1 MRTQSA
7 GRGGFSSGRLRRLLA
22 RAPSAALAAALAVT
36 AGWWGTEAL
45 AAPARPAG
53 KFHLEEATIASIQS
67 AILAKQLTSTEL
79 VKLYLARIKAYNG
92 TCVKQPQGILGPI
105 ETIPHAGQI
114 NALSTLNL
122 RPATRKAMGFDD
134 RKARSM
140 TDTQDDD
147 PKMPDALEVAA
158 EQDRQF
164 AKTGKLAGPL
174 HGVVIAIKDQYDTVD
189 MRSTSGADAFYA
201 NDRPPRD
208 SSFAKRLRDAGAI
221 ILAKANMGEYAGGDR
236 SSFGGTLCNPYD
248 TERSPG
254 RSSGGSGSSVAANL
268 VTCAIGEESGP
279 SVRNPSKN
287 NNIVGLAPTQEL
299 VGRTGMIRASFMNDR
314 VGPMCRSVKDVA
326 RILDVIAGYDPDDEL
341 TAFSIGRLPE
351 KPYSAFAEERNLKGL
366 RIGVVREFM
375 NKELFTQA
383 DAQSIDIVERG
394 IADLRKLGATIVDPG
409 PGGAL
414 FQGCIRRYEPSA
426 DSDQFIAQFPKLFPV
441 DAAGKPTSDH
451 IPLLVAM
458 SADPTLFPDGPT
470 IRDLGPERT
479 IGEGR
484 YVLDVYLKARGDTNI
499 KSTEDLISKANFYT
513 DVREDSGF
521 NDKKK
526 GLEKKLADKTLD
538 IGSRLQMRFALQQMV
553 MQCMAEQKLD
563 AVTYPTGNVPA
574 PKVGAPTEPSVNG
587 RSPLAWTLLGANGFP
602 AISVPAGFTTEVYDR
617 IRTATSA
624 AGGAASEKITGSGA
638 TDTVKAKATARLVG
652 PIAAKLPV
660 GIDFL
665 ARPFDEPKLLRIAAA
680 YEAATRH
687 RAPPSEFGPLAGE
700 P

>member
-1 MRTQSA
+1 MQSA
-7 GRGGFSSGRLRRLLA
+7 SGFKNSWWRRRRRFSLSTVLA
-22 RAPSAALAAALAVT
+22 VVIVVVACLSAAM
-36 AGWWGTEAL
+36 AGLSVQAP
-45 AAPARPAG
+45 AAPPPATG
-53 KFHLEEATIASIQS
+53 KFHLEEATIAGIQR
-67 AILAKQLTSTEL
+67 AILSKQLTSTRL
-79 VKLYLARIKAYNG
+79 VQLYLARIKAYNG
-92 TCVKQPQGILGPI
+92 TCVRQPQGILGTI
-105 ETIPHAGQI
+105 EPIPHAGQI

-122 RPATRKAMGFDD
+122 RPAARRALGFDD

-140 TDTQDDD
+140 TDAVDND
-147 PKMPDALEVAA
+147 PGMPDALEVAA
-158 EQDRQF
+158 AQDRQF
-164 AKTGKLAGPL
+164 AETGKLVGPL
-174 HGVVIAIKDQYDTVD
+174 HGVVIAIKDQYDTFD
-189 MRSTSGADAFYA
+189 MRTTSGADAFYA
-201 NDRPPRD
+201 NDRPPKD
-208 SSFAKRLRDAGAI
+208 STFAARLRAAGAI

-279 SVRNPSKN
+279 SIRNPAKN

-326 RILDVIAGYDPDDEL
+326 RILEVMAGYDPEDEL
-341 TAFSIGRLPE
+341 TAFSMGRLPE
-351 KPYSAFAEERNLKGL
+351 KPYADFADARSLEGV

-375 NKELFTQA
+375 NKDLFTQA
-383 DAQSIDIVERG
+383 DAQSIDIIERG
-394 IADLRKLGATIVDPG
+394 ISDLRKLGATLVDPG

-414 FQGCIRRYEPSA
+414 FEDCIKRYQPSA
-426 DSDQFIAQFPKLFPV
+426 DSDQLIAQFPKLFPV
-441 DAAGKPTSDH
+441 DSAGKPAADH

-458 SADPTLFPDGPT
+458 STDPALFPEGPT
-470 IRDLGPERT
+470 IRDIGPERT
-479 IGEGR
+479 TGEGR
-484 YVLDVYLKARGDTNI
+484 YVLDMYLKARGDANI
-499 KSTEDLISKANFYT
+499 KSTADLIGKANFYT

-526 GLEKKLADKTLD
+526 GLEKKFADKTLS
-538 IGSRLQMRFALQQMV
+538 IGGRLQMRFALQQVV
-553 MQCMAEQKLD
+553 MQCMAAQKLD

-574 PKVGAPTEPSVNG
+574 PKLGAPTEPNVNG

-602 AISVPAGFTTEVYDR
+602 AISVPAGFTNEVYDR
-617 IRTATSA
+617 VRKPVTGVALKAAPPA
-624 AGGAASEKITGSGA
+624 AGSEGIQVKSA
-638 TDTVKAKATARLVG
+638 TELVG
-652 PIAAKLPV
+652 PITAKLPV

-687 RAPPSEFGPLAGE
+687 RTPPPEFGPVAGE

>member
-1 MRTQSA
+1 MR
-7 GRGGFSSGRLRRLLA
+7 LA
-22 RAPSAALAAALAVT
+22 RKGRRRFALSTVLATVIVVMACLSAAM
-36 AGWWGTEAL
+36 AGLSAP
-45 AAPARPAG
+45 AAPAPAAG
-53 KFHLEEATIASIQS
+53 KFHLEEATIASIQG
-67 AILAKQLTSTEL
+67 AILAKQLTSTHL
-79 VKLYLARIKAYNG
+79 VELYLARIKAYNG
-92 TCVKQPQGILGPI
+92 TCVKQSQGILGPI
-105 ETIPHAGQI
+105 ETMPHAGQI

-122 RPATRKAMGFDD
+122 RPATRRVMGFDA

-140 TDTQDDD
+140 TDAADND
-147 PKMPDALEVAA
+147 PGMPDALEVAA
-158 EQDRQF
+158 AQDRQF
-164 AKTGKLAGPL
+164 TRTGKLVGPL
-174 HGVVIAIKDQYDTVD
+174 HGVVIAIKDQYDTFD
-189 MRSTSGADAFYA
+189 MRTTSGADAFYA
-201 NDRPPRD
+201 NDRPPKD
-208 SSFAKRLRDAGAI
+208 STFAARLRAAGAI

-279 SVRNPSKN
+279 SVRNPAKN

-299 VGRTGMIRASFMNDR
+299 IGRTGMIRASFMNDR

-326 RILDVIAGYDPDDEL
+326 RILEVIAGYDPDDEL
-341 TAFSIGRLPE
+341 TAFNIGRLPE
-351 KPYSAFAEERNLKGL
+351 KPYADFAQPRSLEGV

-383 DAQSIDIVERG
+383 DAQSIDIIERE
-394 IADLRKLGATIVDPG
+394 ISDLRKLGATIVDPG

-414 FQGCIRRYEPSA
+414 FEDCVKRS
-426 DSDQFIAQFPKLFPV
+426 
-441 DAAGKPTSDH
+441 
-451 IPLLVAM
+451 AM
-458 SADPTLFPDGPT
+458 SADPALLPDGAT
-470 IRDLGPERT
+470 IRDIGPERT
-479 IGEGR
+479 TGEGR
-484 YVLDVYLKARGDTNI
+484 YVLDVYLKARGDANI
-499 KSTEDLISKANFYT
+499 KSTEDLIAKANFYT

-526 GLEKKLADKTLD
+526 GLEKKFADKTLS
-538 IGSRLQMRFALQQMV
+538 IGGRLQMRFALQQVV
-553 MQCMAEQKLD
+553 MQCMAARNLD
-563 AVTYPTGNVPA
+563 AVTYPTGNVPS

-617 IRTATSA
+617 VRKPVTGVESDAARSSAGSEGTQAKSAT
-624 AGGAASEKITGSGA
+624 E
-638 TDTVKAKATARLVG
+638 LLG
-652 PIAAKLPV
+652 PITAKLPV

-687 RAPPSEFGPLAGE
+687 RMPPPEFGPVVGE

>member
-1 MRTQSA
+1 MRK
-7 GRGGFSSGRLRRLLA
+7 SSTREICGKTVGAL
-22 RAPSAALAAALAVT
+22 SAALAMIVASAGSSAEVSAAS
-36 AGWWGTEAL
+36 
-45 AAPARPAG
+45 APPAG
-53 KFHLEEATIASIQS
+53 RFHLEEATIASIQS
-67 AILAKQLTSTEL
+67 AILGKQLTSTEL

-105 ETIPHAGQI
+105 ETIPHASQI

-122 RPATRKAMGFDD
+122 RPATRKAMGFDN

-140 TDTQDDD
+140 TDAVDND
-147 PKMPDALEVAA
+147 PNMPDALQVAA
-158 EQDRQF
+158 EQDRRF
-164 AKTGKLAGPL
+164 AKTGKLVGPL
-174 HGVVIAIKDQYDTVD
+174 HGVVIAIKDQYDTID

-201 NDRPPRD
+201 NDRPPQD

-221 ILAKANMGEYAGGDR
+221 VLAKANMGEYAGGDR

-254 RSSGGSGSSVAANL
+254 RSSGGSGSAVAANF

-279 SVRNPSKN
+279 SVRNPAKN

-341 TAFSIGRLPE
+341 TAFGIGRLPE
-351 KPYSAFAEERNLKGL
+351 KPYPSFAEERSLKGL

-414 FQGCIRRYEPSA
+414 FQDCIKRYQPSA
-426 DSDQFIAQFPKLFPV
+426 DSDQFIAQFPKLFPA
-441 DAAGKPTSDH
+441 DAAGKPSSDH

-458 SADPTLFPDGPT
+458 SADPKLFPDGPT
-470 IRDLGPERT
+470 IRDIGPERT

-484 YVLDVYLKARGDTNI
+484 YVLDAYLKARGDANI
-499 KSTEDLISKANFYT
+499 KSTEDLINKANFYS

-526 GLEKKLADKTLD
+526 GLEKKFADKTLN
-538 IGSRLQMRFALQQMV
+538 IGSRLQVRFALQQIV
-553 MQCMAEQKLD
+553 MQCMAAQQLD

-574 PKVGAPTEPSVNG
+574 PKLGAPTEPSVNG
-587 RSPLAWTLLGANGFP
+587 RSPLAWTLLGGNGFP
-602 AISVPAGFTTEVYDR
+602 AISVPAGFTSEVYDR
-617 IRTATSA
+617 IRVPIAATSTA
-624 AGGAASEKITGSGA
+624 ADTASEKIAGSKD
-638 TDTVKAKATARLVG
+638 TDNTNAKATTRLVG
-652 PIAAKLPV
+652 PIPAKLPV

-665 ARPFDEPKLLRIAAA
+665 SRPFDEPKLLRIAAA

-687 RAPPSEFGPLAGE
+687 RIPPPEFGPLPGE